1 MQKKTSYPPQE
12 QKEEIPSVLWRY
24 FVSIKWNFVQVHEY
38 TRINTNRH
46 LRLKLTNHSIT
57 VPPVLLHFDEE
68 DGTEGKK
75 DKDE

>member
-1 MQKKTSYPPQE
+1 MQKKMSYPPQE

-24 FVSIKWNFVQVHEY
+24 FVKWNFVQVHEY
-38 TRINTNRH
+38 TCINTNRR

-68 DGTEGKK
+68 DRIEGKK